1 MMLLQKS
8 NPDDRMM
15 TDDRYIYS
23 VSRTAATTNTTTN
36 TTTTN
41 TTTTNATTNHT
52 NTDKLSNE
60 KKRIITKQRH
70 FLLCESCFWCA
81 SSLYLLSM
89 DWICPVCNNNDNNN
103 DDNNYYS
110 SKIESIPIENNEMY
124 KFDYNQRHGVILE
137 FSELVV

>member
-8 NPDDRMM
+8 NLDDRM
-15 TDDRYIYS
+15 TDDCHIYGDGDGS
-23 VSRTAATTNTTTN
+23 NTATA
-36 TTTTN
+36 TTTT
-41 TTTTNATTNHT
+41 TTTDTAYHRHT
-52 NTDKLSNE
+52 NTNKLSNE

-81 SSLYLLSM
+81 SSIYVVSM
-89 DWICPVCNNNDNNN
+89 DWICPVCSNNNNNN
-103 DDNNYYS
+103 N
-110 SKIESIPIENNEMY
+110 KVESIPIQNNEIY

>member
-1 MMLLQKS
+1 MLSQKS
-8 NPDDRMM
+8 NLDDRM
-15 TDDRYIYS
+15 TDDCYIYGDADGS
-23 VSRTAATTNTTTN
+23 TAPTTVTTDT
-36 TTTTN
+36 
-41 TTTTNATTNHT
+41 AYHHT
-52 NTDKLSNE
+52 NTNKLSNE

-81 SSLYLLSM
+81 SSIYLISM
-89 DWICPVCNNNDNNN
+89 DWICPVCNNNS
-103 DDNNYYS
+103 S

>member
-8 NPDDRMM
+8 NLDDRMM
-15 TDDRYIYS
+15 TDDCNIYS
-23 VSRTAATTNTTTN
+23 VSRTDTTKTNKNT
-36 TTTTN
+36 
-41 TTTTNATTNHT
+41 AYHP

-70 FLLCESCFWCA
+70 FLLCKSCFWCA
-81 SSLYLLSM
+81 SSIYLLSM
-89 DWICPVCNNNDNNN
+89 DWICPVCNNNN
-103 DDNNYYS
+103 S

>member
-8 NPDDRMM
+8 NLDDRM
-15 TDDRYIYS
+15 TDDCHIYGDGNGS
-23 VSRTAATTNTTTN
+23 TAANTTDTAYHHHINTN
-36 TTTTN
+36 
-41 TTTTNATTNHT
+41 
-52 NTDKLSNE
+52 KLSNE

-81 SSLYLLSM
+81 SSIYLVSM
-89 DWICPVCNNNDNNN
+89 DWICPVCSNNNNNN
-103 DDNNYYS
+103 N
-110 SKIESIPIENNEMY
+110 KVESIPIQNNEIY

>member
-8 NPDDRMM
+8 NPDDRR
-15 TDDRYIYS
+15 TNDRYIYS
-23 VSRTAATTNTTTN
+23 VSRTAATTNTTT
-36 TTTTN
+36 TN
-41 TTTTNATTNHT
+41 TAYHP

-81 SSLYLLSM
+81 SSIYLLSM
-89 DWICPVCNNNDNNN
+89 DWICPVCNNNN
-103 DDNNYYS
+103 S

>member
-8 NPDDRMM
+8 NLDDRM
-15 TDDRYIYS
+15 TDDCHIYGDGHGS
-23 VSRTAATTNTTTN
+23 TTA
-36 TTTTN
+36 TTTT
-41 TTTTNATTNHT
+41 TTTTTTDTAYHHHHHT
-52 NTDKLSNE
+52 NTNKLSNE

-81 SSLYLLSM
+81 SSIYLVSM
-89 DWICPVCNNNDNNN
+89 DWICPVCSNNNNNN
-103 DDNNYYS
+103 N
-110 SKIESIPIENNEMY
+110 KVESIPIQNNEIY

>member
-8 NPDDRMM
+8 NLDDRM
-15 TDDRYIYS
+15 TDDCHIYGDGS
-23 VSRTAATTNTTTN
+23 NTA
-36 TTTTN
+36 TTTTD
-41 TTTTNATTNHT
+41 TAYHHHT
-52 NTDKLSNE
+52 NTNKLSNE

-81 SSLYLLSM
+81 SSIYLVSM
-89 DWICPVCNNNDNNN
+89 DWICPVCSNNNNNN
-103 DDNNYYS
+103 NNNN
-110 SKIESIPIENNEMY
+110 KVESMPIQNNETY

>member
-1 MMLLQKS
+1 MLLQKS
-8 NPDDRMM
+8 KLDDRM
-15 TDDRYIYS
+15 TDDCHIYCDGS
-23 VSRTAATTNTTTN
+23 TATATATTNTTTD
-36 TTTTN
+36 T
-41 TTTTNATTNHT
+41 AYHHHHT

-81 SSLYLLSM
+81 SSIYLVSM
-89 DWICPVCNNNDNNN
+89 DWICPVCSNNNNNN
-103 DDNNYYS
+103 NN
-110 SKIESIPIENNEMY
+110 KVESIPIQNNEIY

>member
-1 MMLLQKS
+1 MLLQKS
-8 NPDDRMM
+8 NLDDRM
-15 TDDRYIYS
+15 TDDCHIYGDGDGS
-23 VSRTAATTNTTTN
+23 NTATA
-36 TTTTN
+36 TTTT
-41 TTTTNATTNHT
+41 TTTDTAYHRHT
-52 NTDKLSNE
+52 NTNKLSNE

-81 SSLYLLSM
+81 SSIYLVSM
-89 DWICPVCNNNDNNN
+89 DWICPVCNN
-103 DDNNYYS
+103 

>member
-8 NPDDRMM
+8 NPDDKMM
-15 TDDRYIYS
+15 TADCNIYS
-23 VSRTAATTNTTTN
+23 VSRTDTTK

-41 TTTTNATTNHT
+41 TAYHT

-81 SSLYLLSM
+81 SSIYLLSM
-89 DWICPVCNNNDNNN
+89 DWICPVCNNNNNN
-103 DDNNYYS
+103 NN

-124 KFDYNQRHGVILE
+124 KFDYNKRHGVILE